1 MPGTPSPPTVTGRG
15 ELVRRI
21 GTDPRDIDIFAHRIL
36 GSRTLEELGTD
47 HGITRERIRQLET
60 QLKRRLVE
68 PDDTVHL
75 VLDALPQR
83 YGALAPVAD
92 LHRDLPALTED
103 GPAPGFSML
112 DTLAWLADAWE
123 LRGDW
128 FQRAGFDADL
138 AAALADFADDFGVV
152 SLTAVAENLG
162 VDKQTL
168 AARLAGEVGIMGD
181 HLLTHTRSSQDR
193 AAALLAIEGQPLDA
207 AELVARLGDANPR
220 TLSNALRAD
229 PRIVRVGR
237 DRWALADWGMEE
249 YSTLAEWIGQRVED
263 GPVPLADLLAE
274 AESLGV
280 AENSVRAYASA
291 AEFQTVDGMV
301 SRVDELQ
308 ELDVNPE
315 ETPGLYLVNGDLHL
329 LTTVTHDHLRGS
341 GSGVPRGVAAALE
354 VPVLGKRVFDSD
366 LGEQTVAN
374 TRTGATVTT
383 IRRFLEAADIREGE
397 RIWLQFS
404 ADGRFD
410 VQRATPR
417 HATSGLA
424 EILNVTALDTWIPAT
439 DDAALQRLNE
449 ALGLDA
455 GAPRRRTVSRFRH
468 RRQDDIADLIASL

>member
-1 MPGTPSPPTVTGRG
+1 M
-15 ELVRRI
+15 
-21 GTDPRDIDIFAHRIL
+21 
-36 GSRTLEELGTD
+36 
-47 HGITRERIRQLET
+47 
-60 QLKRRLVE
+60 
-68 PDDTVHL
+68 
-75 VLDALPQR
+75 
-83 YGALAPVAD
+83 
-92 LHRDLPALTED
+92 
-103 GPAPGFSML
+103 
-112 DTLAWLADAWE
+112 
-123 LRGDW
+123 
-128 FQRAGFDADL
+128 
-138 AAALADFADDFGVV
+138 
-152 SLTAVAENLG
+152 
-162 VDKQTL
+162 
-168 AARLAGEVGIMGD
+168 
-181 HLLTHTRSSQDR
+181 
-193 AAALLAIEGQPLDA
+193 
-207 AELVARLGDANPR
+207 
-220 TLSNALRAD
+220 
-229 PRIVRVGR
+229 
-237 DRWALADWGMEE
+237 
-249 YSTLAEWIGQRVED
+249 AEWIGQRVED

-308 ELDVNPE
+308 ELDVDPE